1 MAPRP
6 AFRFGPFELDPA
18 TFRLRSLRGDAV
30 LSPRATD
37 LLLMFVQQPA
47 RLFTKEEIFR
57 ALWPGVAVTDNAL
70 TQVISEIRRTLG
82 DTPESARYV
91 QTLARR
97 GYRFVAPVT
106 LAMPVETIAAEL
118 PTHVAG
124 EVPVTRRP
132 NVRSIRVLDFV
143 NVSRDRPLA
152 WLSTGIAET
161 VTHEL
166 RSLPDLR
173 VIDRCGDA
181 SVWVDVGSDW
191 VVVGAF
197 QRLGDQL
204 RITARVVDARTR
216 EAIACAMVDGARQ
229 GAFSLEDALAQQLV
243 ASLTAVQASEASR
256 RLPLGLPRP
265 RSARARSRA

>member
-1 MAPRP
+1 MSAPQ
-6 AFRFGPFELDPA
+6 F
-18 TFRLRSLRGDAV
+18 
-30 LSPRATD
+30 
-37 LLLMFVQQPA
+37 
-47 RLFTKEEIFR
+47 
-57 ALWPGVAVTDNAL
+57 
-70 TQVISEIRRTLG
+70 IRT
-82 DTPESARYV
+82 V
-91 QTLARR
+91 ARR
-97 GYRFVAPVT
+97 GYRFIAPVT
-106 LAMPVETIAAEL
+106 PIAPPSETPEHRLPARAPSFQVSADTDATTRPDAAL
-118 PTHVAG
+118 RTVA
-124 EVPVTRRP
+124 
-132 NVRSIRVLDFV
+132 VLDFAQAAPDAE
-143 NVSRDRPLA
+143 SA

-265 RSARARSRA
+265 PSARARSRA